1 MIGFDAFVNV
11 EYSSNFGHF
20 RTQTDYD
27 NALTLKS
34 YLFQFVNFY
43 SSIFYIAFIK
53 GSFAGTPD
61 DYNRLFGD
69 RQASEDSDMM

>member
-1 MIGFDAFVNV
+1 MIGFDASV
-11 EYSSNFGHF
+11 YSLCGISKEHC

-69 RQASEDSDMM
+69 RQASEDSDM